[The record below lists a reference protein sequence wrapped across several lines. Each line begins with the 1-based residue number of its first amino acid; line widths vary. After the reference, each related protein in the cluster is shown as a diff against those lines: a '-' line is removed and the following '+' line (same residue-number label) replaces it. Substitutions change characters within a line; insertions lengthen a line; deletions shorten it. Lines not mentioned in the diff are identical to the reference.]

1 MPGRHARPVAL
12 HLAEGNPSHLTKAEI
27 KARQEAE
34 IKLGEN
40 DLSKLRMPAY
50 VRKDKTAA
58 KLWRDLIKEYKSA
71 AAQGVELLTSS
82 DVGLLA
88 RYCKTFAEYE
98 RLLEAHQ
105 RIERIAYDTDAL
117 YDYIINQPDAFVM
130 KAMTQLAELASIDG
144 ILKVEKAINNKMDQL
159 VKMEDRLFLN
169 PLAKVKNIP
178 KQAKEPA
185 KKSGMAKFLERRS
198 AAGGGHAT

>member
-58 KLWRDLIKEYKSA
+58 KLWRELIKEYKSA
-71 AAQGVELLTSS
+71 AAQGVELLTSA
-82 DVGLLA
+82 DVGLLG
-88 RYCKTFAEYE
+88 RYCKTFSEYE
-98 RLLEAHQ
+98 RLLESHQ
-105 RIERIAYDTDAL
+105 RIEKIAEDTSNLNHFIQQQED
-117 YDYIINQPDAFVM
+117 FVAE
-130 KAMTQLAELASIDG
+130 AMSQLAQLASIDG
-144 ILKVEKAINNKMDQL
+144 ILKVERAINQKMDQL

>member
-12 HLAEGNPSHLTKAEI
+12 HLAEGNPNRLTKAEI

-50 VRKDKTAA
+50 VRNDKTAA
-58 KLWRDLIKEYKSA
+58 KLWRELIKEYKSA

-82 DVGLLA
+82 DVGLLG
-88 RYCKTFAEYE
+88 RYCKTFSEYE

-105 RIERIAYDTDAL
+105 RIEKIAEDTSNLNHFIQQQED
-117 YDYIINQPDAFVM
+117 FVAE
-130 KAMTQLAELASIDG
+130 AMSQLAQLASIDG
-144 ILKVEKAINNKMDQL
+144 ILKVERAINQKMDQL

-178 KQAKEPA
+178 KQAKEPP
-185 KKSGMAKFLERRS
+185 KSRMAQFLNRHA
-198 AAGGGHAT
+198 AAGGGHAP

>member
-1 MPGRHARPVAL
+1 MAGRHAKPIAL
-12 HLAEGNPSHLTKAEI
+12 HLAEGNPNRLTKAEI
-27 KARQEAE
+27 RARQEAE
-34 IKLGEN
+34 IKLGEK
-40 DLSKLRMPAY
+40 DLGKLKMPAF

-58 KLWRDLIKEYKSA
+58 KLWRELIKEYKSA

-88 RYCKTFAEYE
+88 RYCKTFSEYE

-105 RIERIAYDTDAL
+105 RIEKIAEETENL
-117 YDYIINQPDAFVM
+117 YQYILQQDEYTM
-130 KAMTQLAELASIDG
+130 KAMAQIAQLASIDG
-144 ILKVEKAINNKMDQL
+144 ILKIEKAINQKMDQL

-178 KQAKEPA
+178 KQAKEPP
-185 KKSGMAKFLERRS
+185 KKSGMAKFLERR
-198 AAGGGHAT
+198 ATVGGGHAT

>member
-1 MPGRHARPVAL
+1 M
-12 HLAEGNPSHLTKAEI
+12 
-27 KARQEAE
+27 
-34 IKLGEN
+34 KLGEK

-105 RIERIAYDTDAL
+105 RIEKIAEDTDSL
-117 YDYIINQPDAFVM
+117 YDYIMAQDEFVM
-130 KAMTQLAELASIDG
+130 KAMAQIAQLASIDG
-144 ILKVEKAINNKMDQL
+144 ILKVEKAINQKMDQL

-178 KQAKEPA
+178 KQAKEPP
-185 KKSGMAKFLERRS
+185 KSRMADFLSRK